1 MPTFEEAVTAL
12 VVRALAIAFVLLIAA
27 AIAFRRQLAGIRS
40 DWTAIDFHVDEPVAL
55 AILTLFAVLL
65 RMAQM
70 ERPMGA
76 DESATALY
84 YASKPLLVGISVYG
98 SPNNHLLHTALVHL
112 SSAMF
117 GNAEW
122 ALRLPAFVAGVALV
136 PLVYLCRG
144 GLQAAAA
151 AAAWPALIDYSTDAR
166 GYTLLCCFVLICTFA
181 AARVRDSN
189 RAACALFILSAA
201 LGFFT
206 IPVMV
211 YPFVMLLVWCGW
223 RRETVLCAAGTIAL
237 TLLLYLPALTV
248 TGITPIISNGYVQ
261 PLPIA
266 TFFSE
271 LPQYAR
277 SVGAAMFV
285 SVPMMLSI
293 LIAAAL
299 VLGLIR
305 RGGRPL
311 RSHTRGGLKPAS
323 TYSSDTAPAEDA
335 VKAECGGGLQPAS
348 IWVGLLFVILLL
360 CIQRVLPF
368 PRVWLPFVPLL
379 FIAAAYPLPRRAD
392 RIVAAGIAIALATSV
407 LSPHLRETGEL
418 RAVREIVRELRIRA
432 RPGDPVI
439 ALPPSEMPLTFYAQR
454 AGLSLQTTFPDVRKP
469 RIFAIE
475 NRDYGQHLPA
485 VLAWFHIDARAVK
498 VRRVRDFGSSVLYEL
513 RPTRP

>member
-1 MPTFEEAVTAL
+1 MPTFEEAVTLL

-40 DWTAIDFHVDEPVAL
+40 DWKAIDFHIDEPAAL
-55 AILTLFAVLL
+55 AILTLFAILL

-76 DESATALY
+76 DESATVLY
-84 YASKPLLVGISVYG
+84 YASKPLVFGISIYG

-136 PLVYLCRG
+136 PLVYLCGG

-181 AARVRDSN
+181 AARVRDGN
-189 RAACALFILSAA
+189 RAACALFIASAA

-223 RRETVLCAAGTIAL
+223 RRETVVCAVGTIAL
-237 TLLLYLPALTV
+237 TLLFYLPALRV

-266 TFFSE
+266 SFFSE
-271 LPQYAR
+271 LPRYAR

-285 SVPMMLSI
+285 SVPVLFS
-293 LIAAAL
+293 LL
-299 VLGLIR
+299 VVVAFLVGLIKR
-305 RGGRPL
+305 RLYWSGFL
-311 RSHTRGGLKPAS
+311 
-323 TYSSDTAPAEDA
+323 A
-335 VKAECGGGLQPAS
+335 V
-348 IWVGLLFVILLL
+348 IVLLSV
-360 CIQRVLPF
+360 QRVLPF
-368 PRVWLPFVPLL
+368 PRVWLPFVPLM
-379 FIAAAYPLPRRAD
+379 FITAAHPWPKRTD
-392 RIVAAGIAIALATSV
+392 RVVAAGITIALATAA
-407 LSPHLRETGEL
+407 LTPHLRETGEL

-454 AGLSLQTTFPDVRKP
+454 ARLPLQTTFPDVLKP

-475 NRDYGQHLPA
+475 NRDYGQHLPEI
-485 VLAWFHIDARAVK
+485 LAWFHIDARAVNM
-498 VRRVRDFGSSVLYEL
+498 RRVRDFGSSALYEVRRL
-513 RPTRP
+513 DMPPSRKAPGAAGSQPAVPTRP